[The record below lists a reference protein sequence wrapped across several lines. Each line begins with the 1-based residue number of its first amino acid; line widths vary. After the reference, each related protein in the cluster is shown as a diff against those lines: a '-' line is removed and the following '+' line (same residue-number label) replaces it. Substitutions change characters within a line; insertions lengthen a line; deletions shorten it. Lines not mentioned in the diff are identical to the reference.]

1 MSVSVSIQDSI
12 PKHEKGKRKSHANH
26 SEPLSD
32 LTTGSTTGSRAKDF
46 FMMERIRTHLY
57 SIGSFA
63 SSSKLGALRDAASLM

>member
-12 PKHEKGKRKSHANH
+12 LKHEKGKRKSYANH
-26 SEPLSD
+26 VSLQNLGPLSD
-32 LTTGSTTGSRAKDF
+32 LTTGSTTGSQAKDF

-63 SSSKLGALRDAASLM
+63 HHLS